1 MASRSGGA
9 DITVSRIIPPLM
21 NDTLDHSLVAL
32 KAHFL
37 QEPYASI
44 FGIQIMELEAGR
56 SLLKMQTTDKMKN
69 LFGSTHGAAIFSLA
83 DAAFELAV
91 NSHGTVAVALGVNV
105 NYLCAATPGE
115 TLFAEGRETNRS
127 RRISACEI
135 HVTGEGGRLIATF
148 QALAYR
154 KKDPLPFL

>member
-1 MASRSGGA
+1 
-9 DITVSRIIPPLM
+9 
-21 NDTLDHSLVAL
+21 
-32 KAHFL
+32 
-37 QEPYASI
+37 
-44 FGIQIMELEAGR
+44 
-56 SLLKMQTTDKMKN
+56 MKN
-69 LFGSTHGAAIFSLA
+69 LFGSIHGAAIFSLA

-105 NYLCAATPGE
+105 NYLCAANPGE
-115 TLFAEGRETNRS
+115 TLLAEGRETNRS

-135 HVTGEGGRLIATF
+135 RVTGEEGRLIATF